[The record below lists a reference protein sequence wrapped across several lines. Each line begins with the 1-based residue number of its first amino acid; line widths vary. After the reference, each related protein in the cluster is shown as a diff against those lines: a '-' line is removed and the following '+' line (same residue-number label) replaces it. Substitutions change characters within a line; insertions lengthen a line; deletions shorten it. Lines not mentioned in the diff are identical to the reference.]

1 MYEVVLE
8 RRRSVGMLFGD
19 SFINNTDYDVCM
31 EDAEGTV
38 IGLVPPGAVFVAVD
52 NVTIYLDT
60 NVQYA
65 FRSYLNQGY
74 RRN

>member
-1 MYEVVLE
+1 MYEIVFE

-19 SFINNTDYDVCM
+19 QFVNNTDFDVCV
-31 EDAEGTV
+31 EDAEGKV
-38 IGLVPPGAVFVAVD
+38 IGMIPPGAVFVAVD
-52 NVTIYLDT
+52 DVTIFFGA

-65 FRSYLNQGY
+65 FRSYLSAGY

>member
-1 MYEVVLE
+1 VLEIVFE

-19 SFINNTDYDVCM
+19 SFINNTDFDLCV
-31 EDAEGTV
+31 ENAEGTV
-38 IGLVPPGAVFVAVD
+38 IEMVGPGETFVAEED
-52 NVTIYLDT
+52 TTIFFDA